1 MSNWISIILGKQKVS
16 AVKVSV
22 GMIKDVCNRVKPWE
36 HPGGNMKPCHP
47 MVIITNVKEL
57 CIVKESIKTVLSYIC
72 WETTEL
78 TTKLTEANP
87 QHQETNKY
95 SRVFKVSCKAQK
107 GRNIA
112 STANS

>member
-22 GMIKDVCNRVKPWE
+22 GMIKDVCSRVKPWE

-57 CIVKESIKTVLSYIC
+57 CIVKESIKHCSFLHVLENNRI
-72 WETTEL
+72 
-78 TTKLTEANP
+78 N
-87 QHQETNKY
+87 NKI
-95 SRVFKVSCKAQK
+95 
-107 GRNIA
+107 N
-112 STANS
+112 

>member
-1 MSNWISIILGKQKVS
+1 M
-16 AVKVSV
+16 
-22 GMIKDVCNRVKPWE
+22 
-36 HPGGNMKPCHP
+36 
-47 MVIITNVKEL
+47 
-57 CIVKESIKTVLSYIC
+57 C
-72 WETTEL
+72 WKTTEL

-112 STANS
+112 SKENS